1 MKNSHL
7 SPLRGEESSITSATL
22 ADVSP
27 DEVVAT
33 HDRFAAV
40 GPKTDSYGFIHRN
53 ISTGPPDRRFNLNDQ
68 IEVDLEVVSEEPG
81 TAAQTDE
88 NIVLPRRLGG
98 WQFRPLLYWLAAFF
112 VIAGLVPAASQ
123 SDSQQASKLVGTG
136 AVGPAEQG
144 WSVALSADGNTAIV
158 GGIVDNRLS
167 RGGVGLHAQRRRLDP
182 AGQQTGRRRRGWS
195 KPDKACPSR
204 CPPTA
209 TPPSWAGLTTTRT
222 PGRRGSSRATAA
234 SGPSRETSWSAP
246 ARSETLQQGVSVAL
260 SADGNTAIV
269 GGTRRQLGHRGG
281 VGLHPQRRCLDPTRR
296 QAGRHGAVGIAVTR
310 SLRRAVGRRQHRHR
324 GRALRQ
330 REHRGGVGLHPQRRR
345 LDPAG
350 QQTGR
355 RRRGWTTPDKASPSR
370 CPPTATLPS
379 WAGLSTTPTPGRR
392 GSYTRSGGVW
402 TQQGNKLVGTGAVGI
417 ARQGQSVALSAD
429 GNTAIVGGPC
439 DNSDTGA
446 AWVFTRAGASGPSR
460 AASWSAPAR
469 LDAPDKAAPLRC
481 PPTATP
487 PSWAG
492 LPTTGSP
499 GRRGS
504 TPAAVVSGPQLP
516 PRPWDSERHSC
527 RSASKWGRGRAGFRA
542 G

>member
-123 SDSQQASKLVGTG
+123 SDSQLPSKLVGTG

-144 WSVALSADGNTAIV
+144 WSVALSADGTTAVV

-167 RGGVGLHAQRRRLDP
+167 GAAWVFTRSGAAWTQQGSKLVGADAVGQ
-182 AGQQTGRRRRGWS
+182 AGQGLSAALSADGNTAIVGGPYDNSYTGAAWVF
-195 KPDKACPSR
+195 
-204 CPPTA
+204 
-209 TPPSWAGLTTTRT
+209 TRNGAIWT
-222 PGRRGSSRATAA
+222 QQGNKLVGTGAIGNAA
-234 SGPSRETSWSAP
+234 
-246 ARSETLQQGVSVAL
+246 QGVSVAL

-269 GGTRRQLGHRGG
+269 GGLETTR
-281 VGLHPQRRCLDPTRR
+281 TR
-296 QAGRHGAVGIAVTR
+296 
-310 SLRRAVGRRQHRHR
+310 
-324 GRALRQ
+324 
-330 REHRGGVGLHPQRRR
+330 
-345 LDPAG
+345 
-350 QQTGR
+350 
-355 RRRGWTTPDKASPSR
+355 
-370 CPPTATLPS
+370 
-379 WAGLSTTPTPGRR
+379 
-392 GSYTRSGGVW
+392 
-402 TQQGNKLVGTGAVGI
+402 
-417 ARQGQSVALSAD
+417 
-429 GNTAIVGGPC
+429 
-439 DNSDTGA
+439 
-446 AWVFTRAGASGPSR
+446 
-460 AASWSAPAR
+460 
-469 LDAPDKAAPLRC
+469 
-481 PPTATP
+481 
-487 PSWAG
+487 
-492 LPTTGSP
+492 

-504 TPAAVVSGPQLP
+504 TPAAAVSGPNKAAS
-516 PRPWDSERHSC
+516 W
-527 RSASKWGRGRAGFRA
+527 SASAQSESLMKGRPSRCRPTATPQS
-542 G
+542 